1 MNAMEPLKLS
11 IEQIATL
18 TGEGEPTIHRAIKAG
33 HLRTFLVGRRRFAR
47 PDDVRAWVDLLQRES
62 DAGRPV
68 VYRPRSAEAKRG
80 VCK

>member
-1 MNAMEPLKLS
+1 MNTLEPLKLS

-47 PDDVRAWVDLLQRES
+47 PSDVRAWVDMLQEAS

-68 VYRPRSAEAKRG
+68 VYRPRAADAAAKA
-80 VCK
+80 VA